1 MFARLEHLIYTL
13 EQFQYHLSVVIT
25 KLSVLDK
32 KLNWNSVL
40 ESMENVKQ
48 CALDHRKHRFELDE
62 AELNEWIED
71 VEGVLLQTRSE
82 LNKELVKFGFA
93 KPV

>member
-1 MFARLEHLIYTL
+1 MFARLERLIYTL

-25 KLSVLDK
+25 KLSVIDK

-48 CALDHRKHRFELDE
+48 CALDHRKHRFE
-62 AELNEWIED
+62 IED